1 MWIDQI
7 KMNFR
12 KYIALYCEL
21 YLSGIGFVRFG
32 ICVEPLDSRTA
43 KNVVVG

>member
-21 YLSGIGFVRFG
+21 YLSGIGSVGFV
-32 ICVEPLDSRTA
+32 ICVLSLWTPEQQRIA
-43 KNVVVG
+43 